1 MKYQCKNCKRTR
13 EFYDDEEPTCVCG
26 NADFVKYK
34 EPISDGLK
42 MTIAI
47 AILVFGLI
55 ILFGSFYTIGAG
67 ERGVLT
73 TFGKPSMEPKG
84 EGLHFKMP
92 IIQGVKKMDVRTQ
105 KIETDADSVTK
116 DLQGVMTRV
125 ALNYHINPV
134 NVPNLYQEIGK
145 DYQET
150 VIDPSIQEAVKAV
163 MAKYKVE
170 EITDRRPEVSRD
182 IKEFLTERLS
192 KYHILID
199 DFNVINFAWSEEFSK
214 SIEDKLTAE
223 QKKLKA
229 EMDLERIKVE
239 AQQKIAQAGAEAES
253 LRLQK
258 QEITPDLIELRKIE
272 AQIKAIDKWDGI
284 MPKVT
289 GGATPFVGIDIESS
303 QKVAE

>member
-1 MKYQCKNCKRTR
+1 MKYQCKNCKRIR
-13 EFYDDEEPTCVCG
+13 SFYDNEVPSCLCG
-26 NADFVKYK
+26 NADFAVYK
-34 EPISDGLK
+34 EPMADGLK
-42 MTIAI
+42 I
-47 AILVFGLI
+47 AILVAILSFGLI
-55 ILFGSFYTIGAG
+55 VLFSSFYTIGAG

-73 TFGKPSMEPKG
+73 TFGKPSMDSKG
-84 EGLHFKMP
+84 EGLHFKFP
-92 IIQGVKKMDVRTQ
+92 IIQGIKKLDVRTQ
-105 KIETDADSVTK
+105 KIETDADSVTQ

-163 MAKYKVE
+163 MATYKIE
-170 EITDRRPEVSRD
+170 EITDKRPEVSRG
-182 IKEFLTERLS
+182 IKQFLTDRLS
-192 KYHILID
+192 KYHILVD
-199 DFNVINFAWSEEFSK
+199 DFNVINLGWSDEFSGAV
-214 SIEDKLTAE
+214 EAKLTAE

-229 EMDLERIKVE
+229 EMDLERIEIE
-239 AQQKIAQAGAEAES
+239 AKQKIAQARAEAES

-289 GGATPFVGIDIESS
+289 GGATPFIGIDIESS
-303 QKVAE
+303 TSTIN